1 MMGQSILKYANV
13 LNQVSSKATVFHKI
27 IIYFGI
33 SHTFVSGYIYI
44 MLKQK
49 VGQVRHW
56 IFWSL
61 IWSYWRLFKSVLKT
75 RLLFYYNFISKIY
88 YFMDTL

>member
-1 MMGQSILKYANV
+1 MYVINIKMMEQSILKYVNV

-49 VGQVRHW
+49 VGQVRH
-56 IFWSL
+56 
-61 IWSYWRLFKSVLKT
+61 
-75 RLLFYYNFISKIY
+75 
-88 YFMDTL
+88 

>member
-1 MMGQSILKYANV
+1 MYIYICLNIYIYVYIINIKMMGQSILKYANV

-49 VGQVRHW
+49 VGQVRH
-56 IFWSL
+56 
-61 IWSYWRLFKSVLKT
+61 
-75 RLLFYYNFISKIY
+75 
-88 YFMDTL
+88 